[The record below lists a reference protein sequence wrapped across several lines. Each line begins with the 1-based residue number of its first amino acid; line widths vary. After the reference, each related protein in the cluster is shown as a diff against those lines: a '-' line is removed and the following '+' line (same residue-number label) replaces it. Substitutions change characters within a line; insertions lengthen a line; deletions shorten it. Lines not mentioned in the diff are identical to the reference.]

1 MAKYSGKDSDYLIN
15 QKVFDTFY
23 KSLKAKQVLV
33 YSGLFKEARKKLKN
47 GDLDYLKEVDPTE
60 YIYQIFYHW
69 NQKEYLASEIF
80 DLTEEE
86 KSKINHQM
94 IDEIDEEI

>member
-1 MAKYSGKDSDYLIN
+1 MLKKIAIIGSTHLATVIAGCLIKKKYEVILVDE
-15 QKVFDTFY
+15 
-23 KSLKAKQVLV
+23 KS
-33 YSGLFKEARKKLKN
+33 ENIKKLKN

-94 IDEIDEEI
+94 IDEIDEEK